1 MATQPTG
8 STPRNANEQAQ
19 LLARLLECHA
29 ALLLSDAR
37 RHSRSSQDAED
48 ATQDAHIQFLRKY
61 HGPSDLTDALRWM
74 RVVTK
79 RCAWAIGK
87 KARREAGR
95 RAVSTARPDGTEPE
109 EPVAPCERRGPAE
122 EVELRVELGHRTAQF
137 ATLKRDER
145 IALALVALGYSYVE
159 IRVRFGWSHAKVN
172 RCVAEGRAALR
183 AMQGGENEQPDR

>member
-1 MATQPTG
+1 M
-8 STPRNANEQAQ
+8 
-19 LLARLLECHA
+19 
-29 ALLLSDAR
+29 
-37 RHSRSSQDAED
+37 
-48 ATQDAHIQFLRKY
+48 QDAHIQFLRKY

-79 RCAWAIGK
+79 RGAWGIGK
-87 KARREAGR
+87 KAQRDASR
-95 RAVSTARPDGTEPE
+95 RAASAIRPDDTEIG

-122 EVELRVELGHRTAQF
+122 EVELGVELRGRTAQF

-159 IRVRFGWSHAKVN
+159 IRARFGWSHAKVN
-172 RCVAEGRAALR
+172 RCVAEGRATLR